1 MLTEK
6 TALDCKDIAERY
18 GIGRD
23 KAYKL
28 MRQIA
33 YVNGGAAIP
42 GKLLLSEIEFFEA
55 SRGRRP
61 GEIAP
66 PTEEKI
72 QNWTIQQ
79 MMEARRQ

>member
-1 MLTEK
+1 MSNEK
-6 TALDCKDIAERY
+6 TVLDCKDIAKRY

-42 GKLLLSEIEFFEA
+42 GKLLLSEIEYFEA
-55 SRGRRP
+55 QRGRRP
-61 GEIAP
+61 GEVNP

-72 QNWTIQQ
+72 QNWTIAM
-79 MMEARRQ
+79 MMEARKV